1 MKPGVAAIAAFVL
14 TALLVLQCGVRAV
27 EANELLR
34 IDPTEVLVNAA
45 AQGDLASVQ
54 RQLAARTDPNVPSKS
69 LSLAMPLVQAAAN
82 GHGSV
87 ISALLK
93 AGALVDARDGRGQRA
108 ITVAAYHGR
117 LDVCRQLLA
126 VGARVEAAPA
136 DELAPLVAGVMSDNV
151 AITDLFLQAGAP
163 VMHSDPDVRNAL
175 VIAARIG
182 NEKMVSTLL
191 HGLAKQVN
199 SSERSLPLLLLAR
212 DEATQAKHANVAGLI
227 EQRITR

>member
-1 MKPGVAAIAAFVL
+1 
-14 TALLVLQCGVRAV
+14 
-27 EANELLR
+27 LLR

-199 SSERSLPLLLLAR
+199 SSERSLPLLLLLAR

>member
-1 MKPGVAAIAAFVL
+1 MKPSVAAIAAFVL

-69 LSLAMPLVQAAAN
+69 LSLALPLVQASAN
-82 GHGSV
+82 GHGGV

-93 AGALVDARDGRGQRA
+93 AGAVLDARDGRGQRP
-108 ITVAAYHGR
+108 IIVAAYHGR

-163 VMHSDPDVRNAL
+163 VMHSDPDARNAL

-182 NEKMVSTLL
+182 NEKMVLTLL
-191 HGLAKQVN
+191 HALAKQVN
-199 SSERSLPLLLLAR
+199 SSERGLPLLLLAR